1 MTLVT
6 GTGVAV
12 SGLGGPAGYGEIML
26 TQADDASLQVSVGA
40 VFENGFQFGGQTYGA
55 NNVFVSTNGLISFGS
70 AINGVETNLANL
82 AQPFI
87 AAFHADVDTR
97 LDGEGPESG
106 PVWVDID
113 PVSDVVTITWQD
125 VGFYRRNADATNL
138 FQLQLYDQGAD
149 GFDIV
154 LRYEEIGWTTGDL
167 QGGWG
172 GLGGDAAQIGYR
184 LAPTGTPVLLG
195 ASGIGSAL
203 LNLPVTLG
211 NTGVAGLW
219 VYRIGGPGLVSGL
232 INGGAAADLLVGSAQ
247 NDQIYG
253 GAGDDTLRG
262 LAGPDILDGGAGTD
276 WVDYSLATVGVTV
289 SLSDPATNSGEATG
303 DSFISV
309 EALIGSAHADS
320 LSGDSGDNTLAG
332 GAGNDTLHG
341 GAGADSLDGGAG
353 VDLADYSAAASAVK
367 AYLSASY
374 LNTGEAAG
382 DRYSGIEGII
392 GSAFADT
399 LLGSNSG
406 DLLFGGVGA
415 DVLYGRGGDDSLFGG
430 LGDDV
435 LDGASGADA
444 LDGGAGT
451 DVASYETAT
460 SAVLADLLNPSA
472 NTGDAAQGDSY
483 TQIEGLT
490 GTRYGDSL
498 NGDDYSNTLTGQ
510 FGNDVLDGRAGNDT
524 LFGSY
529 DNDTLIGGGGADFL
543 SGGSG
548 FDWIDY
554 STASALVM
562 VSLTSPTSNTG
573 DAAGDSYSSIE
584 GLIGSAFAD
593 RLSGNAVANILYGG
607 DGNDRLLGGSGN
619 DQLFGGAGADLLD
632 GGFGA
637 DHMDGG
643 PGFDTAVYS
652 LANAGVTVD
661 LTGGFT
667 DTGTIANGDT
677 FHQVE
682 GLIGSIHNDQLY
694 GDAQNNSIDGRAGN
708 NYLSGR
714 AGNDTLLAG
723 AQNDTLNGG
732 TGADQLFGGDGFDWA
747 DYSQSATAVIVS
759 LTGPASNIGE
769 AAGDV
774 YDSIEAL
781 IGSAFADRLSG
792 NTGANALD
800 GGGGDDSIYAGS
812 GDDTLIGGAG
822 ADLLDGGAGHDLASY
837 ATAATGIVAR
847 LAGTGSTSGD
857 AAGDTYL
864 LIEGLIGS
872 NHSDQLYGSASGDW
886 LYGGS
891 GNDTLIGGA
900 GADVLQGGDG
910 FDFVSY
916 VDADAAL
923 RIDLINTTT
932 NTGEA
937 AGDSYSSIEAVTGS
951 LFSDQIYGNSADN
964 FLDGSNG
971 NDQLYGQAGNDTL
984 WGGAGADS
992 LNGGTGNDILRGAK
1006 GSDWLTGGAGADTF
1020 YLVGTDDTGDIVLDY
1035 QPTQGDVLSLGGVGF
1050 VRSQFS
1056 VSFANVAGVG
1066 SSSIN
1071 DARVTHTPTGVVFWT
1086 IADCAALT
1094 DLILLI
1100 GTTSYDL
1107 L

>member
-55 NNVFVSTNGLISFGS
+55 NSVFVSTNGLISFGS

-113 PVSDVVTITWQD
+113 QVSDVVTITWQD

-184 LAPTGTPVLLG
+184 LASTGTPVLLG

-262 LAGPDILDGGAGTD
+262 LAGPDILDGGAG
-276 WVDYSLATVGVTV
+276 L
-289 SLSDPATNSGEATG
+289 
-303 DSFISV
+303 
-309 EALIGSAHADS
+309 
-320 LSGDSGDNTLAG
+320 
-332 GAGNDTLHG
+332 
-341 GAGADSLDGGAG
+341 
-353 VDLADYSAAASAVK
+353 DLADYSAAASAVK

-406 DLLFGGVGA
+406 DLLFGGNGA

-444 LDGGAGT
+444 LDGGAGN

-472 NTGDAAQGDSY
+472 NIGDAAQGDSY

-661 LTGGFT
+661 LTGAFT

-723 AQNDTLNGG
+723 DQNDTLNGG
-732 TGADQLFGGDGFDWA
+732 AGADQLFGGDGFDWA
-747 DYSQSATAVIVS
+747 DYSQSASAVIVS
-759 LTGPASNIGE
+759 LTGPASNIGD

-822 ADLLDGGAGHDLASY
+822 ADLLDGSAGHDLASY

-872 NHSDQLYGSASGDW
+872 NHSDQLYGSALGDW
-886 LYGGS
+886 LYGGT

-910 FDFVSY
+910 FDYVSY

-951 LFSDQIYGNSADN
+951 LFSDQIYGTSADN

-1086 IADCAALT
+1086 IADGAALT